1 MEEGRGLQLKYINMV
16 VAAAMTVMALLLVVN
31 AVLMQRRFVSLNTAT
46 EAYIAARQDAADM
59 QAGSD
64 YLTAQVRVFVV
75 TGDPAAAENFRVEVE
90 ETRRRDLAV
99 ENMREEL
106 AGTETYRYLQSALDL
121 SNELVN
127 IELHAMRLAAEAK
140 DIDPDTLPAMVR
152 EATLTEA
159 EQAMTPREQ
168 ADAAILS
175 VVDETYRTYKNSIS
189 ENVNRCTET
198 LIDGTRTQQ
207 TADTASMRRLLATQ
221 FALIGLT
228 LVVAVAVV
236 LVNNRLVVRPLVG
249 SVRHIRRQ
257 EPIPE
262 EGAFEM
268 RFMAR
273 TYNEISEQTLRH
285 REKLSYEAT
294 HDALTGLYNRSAY
307 DQFLNDRRKGV
318 MAFLYV
324 DVDKFKSVNDTYGH
338 EAGDKV
344 LRLVADTLTHSFRS
358 EDKICRIGGDE
369 FVVLMANAGPELKAL
384 IRTKAERIMS
394 ALANPPKGVVP
405 VSVSVGCAFGDEN
418 TSGEELYRNADAALY
433 HIKENGKSGCAFY
446 GEEGGAAC

>member
-16 VAAAMTVMALLLVVN
+16 VAVAMTVVALLLVVN

-64 YLTAQVRVFVV
+64 YLTAQLRVFVV
-75 TGDPAAAENFRVEVE
+75 TGDLTAAENYRKEVE
-90 ETRRRDLAV
+90 ETRRRELAV
-99 ENMREEL
+99 ANMREEL
-106 AGTETYRYLQSALDL
+106 AGTDTYHYLENALNL
-121 SNELVN
+121 SNELVD
-127 IELHAMRLAAEAK
+127 IELHAMRLAAASK
-140 DIDPDTLPAMVR
+140 GIADDALPAMVR
-152 EATLTEA
+152 EAALTEA
-159 EQAMTPREQ
+159 EQAMTPDEQ
-168 ADAAILS
+168 ADAAILA

-189 ENVNRCTET
+189 ENVNQCTQT
-198 LIDGTRTQQ
+198 LIDGTRAQQ
-207 TADTASMRRLLATQ
+207 TADTASMRRLITMQ
-221 FALIGLT
+221 FVLICLSFA
-228 LVVAVAVV
+228 VAVAVV
-236 LVNNRLVVRPLVG
+236 LVNNRLVVRPLIR
-249 SVRHIRRQ
+249 SVQHIRSQ

-358 EDKICRIGGDE
+358 EDRICRIGGDE

>member
-16 VAAAMTVMALLLVVN
+16 VAVAMTVVALLLVVN
-31 AVLMQRRFVSLNTAT
+31 AVLTQRRFTSLHTAT

-75 TGDPAAAENFRVEVE
+75 TGDLTAAENYRKEVE
-90 ETRRRDLAV
+90 ETRRRELAV
-99 ENMREEL
+99 ANMREEL
-106 AGTETYRYLQSALDL
+106 AGTDTYHYLENALNL
-121 SNELVN
+121 SNELVD
-127 IELHAMRLAAEAK
+127 IELHAMRLAAASK
-140 DIDPDTLPAMVR
+140 GIADDALPAMVR
-152 EATLTEA
+152 EAALTEA
-159 EQAMTPREQ
+159 EQAMTPDEQ
-168 ADAAILS
+168 ADAAILA

-189 ENVNRCTET
+189 ENVNQCTQT
-198 LIDGTRTQQ
+198 LIDGTRAQQ
-207 TADTASMRRLLATQ
+207 TADTASMRRLITMQ
-221 FALIGLT
+221 FVLICLSFA
-228 LVVAVAVV
+228 VAVAVV
-236 LVNNRLVVRPLVG
+236 LVNNRLVVRPLIR
-249 SVRHIRRQ
+249 SVQHIRSQ